1 MAAYI
6 LQVND
11 RQLHYLRRA
20 LADFVSN
27 DPGEELDEFGQDIP
41 TVLND
46 MLQDELAV
54 APCINGLCI

>member
-1 MAAYI
+1 MASYI
-6 LQVND
+6 LNVNE
-11 RQLHYLRRA
+11 RQLHYLRLA
-20 LADFVSN
+20 LQQFVSE